1 MKSKSILYI
10 IFSKRGFDTL
20 RLPDVLTIL
29 FYPHSWL
36 IYNRVFNKSNT
47 TGVTCGWGS
56 PYPSG
61 APEFTPAFSGVRVTR
76 SLVFC
81 VVFCRSLFV
90 LFLLT
95 IVLSVLRITASD
107 YPFGVFKPQGLVSF
121 KTYMPSLLPY
131 SKVNIYP
138 FPLPHSSIFSPYL
151 WSFRWPNY
159 IVTLPRY
166 FSFRLPHLNIS
177 TGPPSDKLDKNSQRM
192 WLINIL
198 VNETD
203 TTSACASNFCFEMI
217 IFYFLSLVLKY
228 YWFPVSIIDLQKYK
242 FEL

>member
-107 YPFGVFKPQGLVSF
+107 YPFGVFKPHL
-121 KTYMPSLLPY
+121 
-131 SKVNIYP
+131 P
-138 FPLPHSSIFSPYL
+138 FPPSPL
-151 WSFRWPNY
+151 
-159 IVTLPRY
+159 
-166 FSFRLPHLNIS
+166 LNIF
-177 TGPPSDKLDKNSQRM
+177 PLFV
-192 WLINIL
+192 I
-198 VNETD
+198 
-203 TTSACASNFCFEMI
+203 
-217 IFYFLSLVLKY
+217 LSLTQLYRYTPEIFLFSTATFKY
-228 YWFPVSIIDLQKYK
+228 IYRASLRQIGQ
-242 FEL
+242 E